1 MSPTTLTTRAEL
13 PLADRGTLVAQVTAL
28 PDGRVRYV
36 VRAPHVRGTF
46 VVVPEHLQDGTVVP
60 STVSV
65 QYGDGA
71 EPVGYYEHRPDE
83 PVVHGVRVHGWTG
96 DIAPAAVP
104 RGYFLGQYAT
114 NLRNNRVHRQLTS
127 AVRRLTEA
135 VIRAI
140 VGHWYTLPH
149 REALLRSAARSKAPA
164 FAEHEAA
171 KAAKA
176 EAEAADLQEQRA
188 LARRKLNAILGVARR
203 IPRPVRRPDPVP
215 VRLPLVD
222 GRGRPMGS
230 VRVHEVAVDGAVRG
244 SVVYEVTGARVHGR
258 FTVGRDIYRP
268 LPMPEGIWV
277 AYGHA
282 RRPHFENERE
292 HEPTVNGV
300 RLSGAWNLDT
310 IEDLTA
316 TTPKEMSARV
326 RTSRTTG
333 HSAPSATARRASAVL
348 RALALHYLARP
359 DVEALQLAAAQD
371 NAPGQRAAVRRELR
385 ELRERHRTAE
395 QRAQTHRSRERQYR
409 SLAVSHA
416 HARECLTALA
426 A

>member
-1 MSPTTLTTRAEL
+1 MSPTALTTRTEL
-13 PLADRGTLVAQVTAL
+13 PLAHHGTLVAHVTAL
-28 PDGRVRYV
+28 PHGRVRYV

-46 VVVPEHLQDGTVVP
+46 VVVPEHLRDGTVVP
-60 STVSV
+60 SAVSV

-83 PVVHGVRVHGWTG
+83 PVVYGVRLHGWTG
-96 DIAPAAVP
+96 DLDPAAVP
-104 RGYFLGQYAT
+104 DGYFLGQYAT
-114 NLRNNRVHRQLTS
+114 SLRDNRVHRQLTS
-127 AVRRLTEA
+127 AVRRRTEA

-149 REALLRSAARSKAPA
+149 REALLTSAARVKASA
-164 FAEHEAA
+164 FADHEAE
-171 KAAKA
+171 KAARA
-176 EAEAADLQEQRA
+176 ETECADLQQQRV
-188 LARRKLNAILGVARR
+188 LARRKLNVILGIARR
-203 IPRPVRRPDPVP
+203 TPRPALRPDLAP

-230 VRVHEVAVDGAVRG
+230 VLVQEVAVDGAVRG
-244 SVVYEVTGARVHGR
+244 SVVYEVTGARVRGQ

-282 RRPHFENERE
+282 RRRHFEDERD

-300 RLSGAWNLDT
+300 RLNGAWNSDT

-316 TTPKEMSARV
+316 TTPKETSARV

-371 NAPGQRAAVRRELR
+371 DVLGQRGDARRELR
-385 ELRERHRTAE
+385 ELRERHRAAE
-395 QRAQTHRSRERQYR
+395 QRARTHRRRERQYR
-409 SLAVSHA
+409 SLAVSGTQL
-416 HARECLTALA
+416 REALA
-426 A
+426 ALAS

>member
-1 MSPTTLTTRAEL
+1 MSPTALTTRAEL
-13 PLADRGTLVAQVTAL
+13 PLADGGTLVTQVTAL
-28 PDGRVRYV
+28 PHGRVRYV

-46 VVVPEHLQDGTVVP
+46 VVVPEHLQDGTVLP
-60 STVSV
+60 STIRV

-83 PVVHGVRVHGWTG
+83 PVVYGVRVHGWTG
-96 DIAPAAVP
+96 DLDPASVP
-104 RGYFLGQYAT
+104 DGYFLGQYAT
-114 NLRNNRVHRQLTS
+114 NLRDNRVHRQLTS
-127 AVRRLTEA
+127 AVRRRTEA

-140 VGHWYTLPH
+140 VRHWYTLPQ
-149 REALLRSAARSKAPA
+149 REALLRSAARVKAPA
-164 FAEHEAA
+164 LAEHEAA

-176 EAEAADLQEQRA
+176 EAEAADLQQQRT
-188 LARRKLNAILGVARR
+188 LARRKLNAVLGIARR
-203 IPRPVRRPDPVP
+203 IPRPALRPNPVP

-230 VRVHEVAVDGAVRG
+230 VRVTEVAVDEAVRG

-268 LPMPEGIWV
+268 LPLPEGIWV

-282 RRPHFENERE
+282 RQAHFEDERE

-300 RLSGAWNLDT
+300 RLNGAWNRDT
-310 IEDLTA
+310 SEDLTA
-316 TTPKEMSARV
+316 TTPKELPARV

-333 HSAPSATARRASAVL
+333 HSAPPATARRASAVL

-359 DVEALQLAAAQD
+359 DVGALQLAAAQD
-371 NAPGQRAAVRRELR
+371 NVRGQRAEARRELR
-385 ELRERHRTAE
+385 ELRERHRAAE
-395 QRAQTHRSRERQYR
+395 QRARAHRSRERQYR
-409 SLAVSHA
+409 SLAVSA
-416 HARECLTALA
+416 ADSRDGLAALA